1 MIVVVCSERVLI
13 SEAAVL
19 DQLSLKGLKKLCN
32 SFGVDTTG
40 SQADLV
46 DRATAHCLVK
56 IESILEPA
64 VDFDALLDMAGQAV
78 LDSAPAEEAAVEP
91 AMPCTRT
98 KSCTCPLCDAGYA
111 ALAEVLLKGSD
122 GPLSQIWRQPD
133 GDGCVFVG
141 GLQAASDLMLLKQY
155 GVTHIVNCMN
165 RPRLNV
171 QPGMQYWDFPIA
183 THAGEGVATAE
194 DPQGVLALFEPV
206 MQFIQA
212 AVAGGGSVLIHCF
225 AGAHRAGTTGVAYL
239 MHTEAI
245 GAEEALL
252 MAQQARPMIDPQA
265 YGELNKL
272 LLLLEKAQSSPVDN
286 NVSN

>member
-1 MIVVVCSERVLI
+1 MCSERVLI

-111 ALAEVLLKGSD
+111 ALAEVLGEECGLVRGLYFDK
-122 GPLSQIWRQPD
+122 PPD
-133 GDGCVFVG
+133 QSWSLPWHRDQTIAV
-141 GLQAASDLMLLKQY
+141 AD
-155 GVTHIVNCMN
+155 N
-165 RPRLNV
+165 RLPTTYFRN
-171 QPGMQYWDFPIA
+171 P
-183 THAGEGVATAE
+183 TKKEGVLHVEAPRELLQQMLT
-194 DPQGVLALFEPV
+194 LR
-206 MQFIQA
+206 IH
-212 AVAGGGSVLIHCF
+212 LI
-225 AGAHRAGTTGVAYL
+225 ASLR
-239 MHTEAI
+239 
-245 GAEEALL
+245 
-252 MAQQARPMIDPQA
+252 
-265 YGELNKL
+265 
-272 LLLLEKAQSSPVDN
+272 
-286 NVSN
+286 